1 MSRTMRLPKIAILV
15 ASLAFA
21 GWVFYAL
28 RAAEPVR
35 VSETSLQHEAGGV
48 FVQGKIQNNGPDTGP
63 VDIEVRYYDGSGHRV
78 GQDKIVMDKLPK
90 GIVASFRTPPR
101 AIDRAASFSLYLN
114 HGRNPYGN

>member
-1 MSRTMRLPKIAILV
+1 MTRTMRLPKVAILV

-28 RAAEPVR
+28 HTAEPVR
-35 VSETSLQHEAGGV
+35 VLETSLQHEAAGV
-48 FVQGKIQNNGPDTGP
+48 FVQGKLQNDGPDTGP
-63 VDIEVRYYDGSGHRV
+63 VDIEVRYYDGGGHRLGADTV
-78 GQDKIVMDKLPK
+78 VVDKLPK
-90 GIVASFRTPPR
+90 GTVASFRTPPR